1 MRIITAMAAALAAG
15 SAAGSAAAQQY
26 EAAPGDIKGAPRPG
40 EISLQPAATELMRD
54 LTALDT
60 LLNWLIAGI
69 VIFVVGLM
77 AYVAV
82 RFRAGRNPEAARFTH
97 NSTVEVIWTAVP
109 VMILVAIAF
118 PSLNLLYKQLEIP
131 EAEVTLKAIGN
142 QWYWDYEYP
151 DYGIDQTSIMVAQ
164 NYASWDD
171 VMASEAGREEV
182 ERYGVTRDTW
192 RLATDAPV
200 VLPIDTVIRVQTTA
214 NDVIH
219 AWTVP
224 SFGHKMDSIPGRLNE
239 FWFRIDEP
247 GTYFGQCSELCG
259 SNHAYMPIE
268 IQAVTRE
275 AFDGW
280 VEQRRADSG
289 LPPQE
294 TRLAAGGAGRAPV
307 ALAAAE

>member
-1 MRIITAMAAALAAG
+1 MRIIMATATALLAAPVG
-15 SAAGSAAAQQY
+15 AQTY
-26 EAAPGDIKGAPRPG
+26 ETAPGDIKGAPRPG
-40 EISLQPAATELMRD
+40 EVNLQPAATELMAD
-54 LTALDT
+54 LTAMDT
-60 LLNWLIAGI
+60 LLNWIIAGI
-69 VIFVVGLM
+69 VIFVTALIG
-77 AYVAV
+77 YVVV
-82 RFRAGRNPEAARFTH
+82 RFRASRNPRAARFTH

-151 DYGIDQTSIMVAQ
+151 DYGIDQTSLMVAQ
-164 NYASWDD
+164 NYATWDD
-171 VMASEAGREEV
+171 VMASETGREEV
-182 ERYGVTRDTW
+182 ERFGVTRETW

-268 IQAVTRE
+268 VKAVPRAE
-275 AFDGW
+275 FDAW
-280 VEQRRADSG
+280 VEQRRADAG

-294 TRLAAGGAGRAPV
+294 TRLADREPV
-307 ALAAAE
+307 TLAAVE